1 MEINDAVFLI
11 EESNQTATNILFCEI
26 IKTRLSAKKCNG
38 FINMSVFKL
47 IARNNDC
54 WLFLCILRNYR
65 SWSHTRV
72 VHILESCH
80 RECRSKHLSSFSSYV
95 IRCYS
100 GAVFSANLHQIFNP
114 TRCTT
119 IIDVLIYVCW
129 YFTGN
134 FLIKTQEN
142 WQR

>member
-38 FINMSVFKL
+38 FINMSAFKL

-54 WLFLCILRNYR
+54 WLFLCVLRNYR

-95 IRCYS
+95 IKCYS
-100 GAVFSANLHQIFNP
+100 GAVFSANLHQIFNLCLSVFP
-114 TRCTT
+114 A
-119 IIDVLIYVCW
+119 
-129 YFTGN
+129 N
-134 FLIKTQEN
+134 FLIKTTRKLAAINAQ
-142 WQR
+142 